1 MNPSTC
7 TGTYV
12 SVDANVCFVVLVNF
26 NEEVLGE
33 KGTAWHLSFGELR
46 VPVNIFART
55 CIRVL
60 ITYDVIGIVGPLL
73 LVGRITS

>member
-1 MNPSTC
+1 M
-7 TGTYV
+7 
-12 SVDANVCFVVLVNF
+12 NF

-33 KGTAWHLSFGELR
+33 KATAWHLSFGELR
-46 VPVNIFART
+46 VPVNIFACT